1 MIDHMKS
8 QQMMTKQKPS
18 NNPPRESW
26 GRLIGTLL
34 LVLAVLGIVL
44 YGTIA
49 LSIKLGTMHQPT
61 SRVATL
67 LIGTTIGELAAF
79 GVLVWLLHRRG
90 SKLRDLGWG
99 QPTRWGA
106 IALGIG
112 IALVYSTFT
121 ALTNPHVGLH
131 LLEFS
136 WLKLLAIGAAVV
148 AGLVEET
155 IFRGYVMT
163 TLGRMGY
170 GLVVQVMLSGLFFA
184 LVHFYAFAAP
194 LSVLLVQGLT
204 FVLGVAL
211 AITYVIGK
219 RSLTPVITSHALID
233 VIIEPWLLLSFFP

>member
-170 GLVVQVMLSGLFFA
+170 GLVVQVMLSALFFA
-184 LVHFYAFAAP
+184 LAHFYAFSTP
-194 LSVLLVQGLT
+194 FTVLVVQGLT

-211 AITYVIGK
+211 AMTYV
-219 RSLTPVITSHALID
+219 
-233 VIIEPWLLLSFFP
+233 

>member
-1 MIDHMKS
+1 MKGRMKS
-8 QQMMTKQKPS
+8 QHMMTSPTPS
-18 NNPPRESW
+18 SNKPRESW

-44 YGTIA
+44 YSTIV
-49 LSIKLGTMHQPT
+49 LSIKLGAMRQPT
-61 SRVATL
+61 SRVATF
-67 LIGTTIGELAAF
+67 LIGTTVGELAAF

-90 SKLRDLGWG
+90 SSLRDLGWR

-112 IALVYSTFT
+112 IAIVYGAFT
-121 ALTNPHVGLH
+121 ALNPHVGAH

-148 AGLVEET
+148 AGMVEET

-194 LSVLLVQGLT
+194 LNVLLVQGLT

-211 AITYVIGK
+211 AITYVTGK

-233 VIIEPWLLLSFFP
+233 VIIEPWILLSFFQ